1 MTPTTRGAA
10 LSAALPLKLSALTAV
25 AALAP
30 AALSTAALARPAAAQ
45 ELSFE
50 EYTPRSTLKV
60 PASAVTRARFP
71 FIDVHNHL
79 RGGLAPENVDGIVA
93 AMDELN
99 MAVFVNLSGG
109 SGERLR
115 EIVAATKGRHPDRI
129 VVFANPSYQGIDD
142 ADYPQRTA
150 AQLEADVRAGAQGLK
165 IFKNLGMSV
174 RDAAGNR
181 VRVDDPRL
189 DPLWAKAGE
198 LGVPVL
204 IHTADPSEFWAPHD
218 KHNERWLELK
228 EFPNRQQSGDPSFEQ
243 LLAEQL
249 NVFRKHPGTTFIA
262 AHFLWL
268 AADLDRLGAI
278 LDALP
283 NVVTEL
289 GAIIYDPGR
298 QPRHAARFFEK
309 YRDRILMG
317 KDVWEPSEY
326 HVYFRVLESEDE
338 YFDYYRKRHA
348 FWKMYGLG
356 LPDDVLRQVYYGNA
370 LRVIPGLDASRWGG

>member
-10 LSAALPLKLSALTAV
+10 LSAALPLTLLALI
-25 AALAP
+25 AP
-30 AALSTAALARPAAAQ
+30 ARPAAAQ
-45 ELSFE
+45 EMSFE
-50 EYTPRSTLKV
+50 EYSPRSTLKV
-60 PASAVTRARFP
+60 PGAAVTRARFP
-71 FIDVHNHL
+71 FIDVHNHIN
-79 RGGLAPENVDGIVA
+79 GAVTPERVDGIVA

-109 SGERLR
+109 SDARLR
-115 EIVAATKGRHPDRI
+115 DVIAGTKGRHPDRF

-142 ADYPQRTA
+142 PEYPARTA
-150 AQLEADVRAGAQGLK
+150 AQFAEDVAAGAQGLK

-174 RDAAGNR
+174 RDAAGRR
-181 VRVDDPRL
+181 VQVDDPRL
-189 DPLWAKAGE
+189 DLLWAKAGE

-204 IHTADPSEFWAPHD
+204 IHTADPSEFWEPHD
-218 KHNERWLELK
+218 RYNERWLELK
-228 EFPNRQQSGDPSFEQ
+228 QFPNRKQSGEPSFEQ
-243 LLAEQL
+243 LLQEQL

-278 LDALP
+278 LDELP
-283 NVVTEL
+283 NVTIEL
-289 GAIIYDPGR
+289 GAVIYDPGR

-356 LPDDVLRQVYYGNA
+356 LSDDVLRQVYYGNA
-370 LRVIPGLDASRWGG
+370 LRIIPGLDATRWGG